1 MSLVC
6 LLQINGLGIFCIG
19 CSWWYVR
26 NIRDLCSLTRYIFVA
41 CFMFDTR
48 SNSTLIAA
56 ITSLIFMTVKQ

>member
-1 MSLVC
+1 M
-6 LLQINGLGIFCIG
+6 LQINGLGIFCIG

-48 SNSTLIAA
+48 GLRHS
-56 ITSLIFMTVKQ
+56 